1 MISPALMHGSRR
13 DGSHCRYPLQL
24 CSQHERRFPMAA
36 FSNLSMRSPFHE
48 GSFSSVSLENVLL
61 DDGTRVVTSPVTDIR
76 RPVCAGIDVHKSV
89 LMAAVCLTDTQTL
102 KTLFYV
108 RQFTSANSDIRR
120 MAAWFLSFGVMD
132 VCMESTGK
140 YWIPVFDILEQ
151 AGLKPVLTHPKY
163 VRQARGRKTDFRD
176 AIHIASLFRM
186 DLVSSS
192 FIPPADIRDLRE
204 LCRYRLK
211 LTYCRTAEKNRF
223 QNSMTISKLRLDCVF
238 TDPFGRSAQDIMSYL
253 IDTPPEQVCDEKI
266 LSFIKPGVKASSKE
280 ILDSIRGY
288 EFIGVQRDKLQIVQM
303 HINDINKCISLI
315 DNKLSF
321 YRSKYSSILSHLA
334 TIPGISL
341 ESALYI
347 LGEIG
352 ADMSVWRDS
361 DQLVS
366 WAGLSPA
373 NNASAGRKK
382 STRIGNGG
390 HYLKPLLVQCALAAV
405 KSTKKQ
411 PYFYYKYLD
420 LKKRRGHKK
429 AVIAIAR
436 KMLVSIYHMIREDK
450 DFHPTD
456 YEQVV
461 TRKHKPKELN
471 LKNIIAFLGERG
483 VDAETIHM
491 VETQCSGTG
500 PDQKDAATDRT
511 AKSRQKKQSKPDA
524 EQAVPPEHRT
534 ANKREPQKSHLTNNG
549 SPKQPDIATA

>member
-1 MISPALMHGSRR
+1 
-13 DGSHCRYPLQL
+13 
-24 CSQHERRFPMAA
+24 MAS
-36 FSNLSMRSPFHE
+36 FNNLSMRASLPE
-48 GSFSSVSLENVLL
+48 ASLSSDTLVNAIL
-61 DDGTRVVTSPVTDIR
+61 DDGTRVVASPVSDIK

-89 LMAAVCLTDTQTL
+89 LMAAVCLTDKETL
-102 KTLFYV
+102 KAVFYV
-108 RQFTSANSDIRR
+108 RQFTSSNSDIRR
-120 MAAWFLSFGVMD
+120 MADWLASYGVSD

-151 AGLKPVLTHPKY
+151 KGLKPILTHPKY
-163 VRQARGRKTDFRD
+163 VKQAKGRKTDFRD

-186 DLVSSS
+186 DLVSAS

-223 QNSMTISKLRLDCVF
+223 QNSMTISKVRLDSVF
-238 TDPFGRSAQDIMSYL
+238 TDPFGRSAGDIMSYL
-253 IDTPPEQVCDEKI
+253 INTPPSEVSDEKI
-266 LSFIKPGVKASSKE
+266 LSLVKPGVKASPEE
-280 ILDSIRGY
+280 ILDSIHGY
-288 EFIGVQRDKLQIVQM
+288 EFIGVQRDKLQIVQF
-303 HINDINKCISLI
+303 HLNDINKCIEMI
-315 DNKLSF
+315 DDKLSF
-321 YRSKYSSILSHLA
+321 YRCKYKNIISHLVTMA
-334 TIPGISL
+334 GISV

-361 DQLVS
+361 DSLVS

-390 HYLKPLLVQCALAAV
+390 HYLKPLLVQCSLAAV

-436 KMLVSIYHMIREDK
+436 KMLVSIYHMIKDDK
-450 DFHPTD
+450 DFQPTD

-461 TRKHKPKELN
+461 TRKHKTKELN
-471 LKNIIAFLGERG
+471 LKNIIEFLGERG
-483 VDAETIHM
+483 VDADTIRM
-491 VETQCSGTG
+491 VETQCSGNCQDG
-500 PDQKDAATDRT
+500 KAVQI
-511 AKSRQKKQSKPDA
+511 AKLEKTQQKKQSKPDTGQA
-524 EQAVPPEHRT
+524 TSPEQKTTRRGRPRKSSPAGPSPQQSAV
-534 ANKREPQKSHLTNNG
+534 
-549 SPKQPDIATA
+549 ATA

>member
-1 MISPALMHGSRR
+1 
-13 DGSHCRYPLQL
+13 
-24 CSQHERRFPMAA
+24 MAS
-36 FSNLSMRSPFHE
+36 FTNLSMRSSLLE
-48 GSFSSVSLENVLL
+48 SIFSSDSLENLIL
-61 DDGTRVVTSPVTDIR
+61 DDGTRVVASPVSDIK
-76 RPVCAGIDVHKSV
+76 RPRCAGIDVHKSV
-89 LMAAVCLTDTQTL
+89 LMAAICLTDKISL
-102 KTLFYV
+102 KTVFLV
-108 RQFTSANSDIRR
+108 RRFSAANSDICR
-120 MAAWFLSFGVMD
+120 MADWFASFGVSD

-151 AGLKPVLTHPKY
+151 KGLHPILTHPKY
-163 VRQARGRKTDFRD
+163 VRQPKGRKTDFRD

-186 DLVSSS
+186 DLIPAS
-192 FIPPADIRDLRE
+192 FVPPADIRDLRE

-223 QNSMTISKLRLDCVF
+223 QNSMTVSRLRLDSVF
-238 TDPFGRSAQDIMSYL
+238 TDPFGRSASDIMSYL
-253 IDTPPEQVCDEKI
+253 INTQPEYVSDEKI
-266 LSFIKPGVKASSKE
+266 LSLVRPGVKASSKD
-280 ILDSIRGY
+280 ILDSIHGY

-303 HINDINKCISLI
+303 HLDDINKCIAMV
-315 DNKLSF
+315 DDKLSF
-321 YRSKYSSILSHLA
+321 YRRKYMNFISHLT
-334 TIPGISL
+334 TIPGISK

-361 DQLVS
+361 DSLAS

-373 NNASAGRKK
+373 NNASAGRNK
-382 STRIGNGG
+382 STRIGKGG

-436 KMLVSIYHMIREDK
+436 KMLVSIYHMIKEDK

-461 TRKHKPKELN
+461 TRKHKAKELN
-471 LKNIIAFLGERG
+471 LKNIIGFLGEHG
-483 VDAETIHM
+483 VDAGTIRM
-491 VETQCSGTG
+491 VETQCSGDS
-500 PDQKDAATDRT
+500 PDGKDTQTD
-511 AKSRQKKQSKPDA
+511 KSEKTQQKKQSKPDA
-524 EQAVPPEHRT
+524 RQAASPEQKT
-534 ANKREPQKSHLTNNG
+534 IGRERPRKSCQTEG
-549 SPKQPDIATA
+549 GPSPKQSAVATA

>member
-1 MISPALMHGSRR
+1 
-13 DGSHCRYPLQL
+13 
-24 CSQHERRFPMAA
+24 
-36 FSNLSMRSPFHE
+36 
-48 GSFSSVSLENVLL
+48 
-61 DDGTRVVTSPVTDIR
+61 
-76 RPVCAGIDVHKSV
+76 
-89 LMAAVCLTDTQTL
+89 
-102 KTLFYV
+102 
-108 RQFTSANSDIRR
+108 
-120 MAAWFLSFGVMD
+120 
-132 VCMESTGK
+132 
-140 YWIPVFDILEQ
+140 
-151 AGLKPVLTHPKY
+151 
-163 VRQARGRKTDFRD
+163 
-176 AIHIASLFRM
+176 
-186 DLVSSS
+186 
-192 FIPPADIRDLRE
+192 
-204 LCRYRLK
+204 
-211 LTYCRTAEKNRF
+211 
-223 QNSMTISKLRLDCVF
+223 
-238 TDPFGRSAQDIMSYL
+238 
-253 IDTPPEQVCDEKI
+253 
-266 LSFIKPGVKASSKE
+266 
-280 ILDSIRGY
+280 
-288 EFIGVQRDKLQIVQM
+288 
-303 HINDINKCISLI
+303 
-315 DNKLSF
+315 
-321 YRSKYSSILSHLA
+321 
-334 TIPGISL
+334 
-341 ESALYI
+341 
-347 LGEIG
+347 
-352 ADMSVWRDS
+352 MSVWRDS

-534 ANKREPQKSHLTNNG
+534 ANKRGPQKSHLTNNG